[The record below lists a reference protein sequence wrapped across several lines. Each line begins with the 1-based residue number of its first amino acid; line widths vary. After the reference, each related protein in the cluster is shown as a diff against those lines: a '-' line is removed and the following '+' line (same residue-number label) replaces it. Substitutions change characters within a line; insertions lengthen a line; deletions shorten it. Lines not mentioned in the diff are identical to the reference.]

1 MRLKITGL
9 KMYNLD
15 EIKESIGR
23 KNILFMVREKNRK
36 GSNGIAY
43 RAETKGVQVGY
54 LPEADSVRNKWKGN
68 KEENEKLAKSID
80 YIRLKAPQ
88 RFGCLITDLNVE
100 NTDHPWIEVVVIPKK
115 KEK

>member
-15 EIKESIGR
+15 QIKESMGR
-23 KNILFMVREKNRK
+23 RNIVFMVREENRH

-43 RAETKGVQVGY
+43 RAETKGMQVGY
-54 LPEADSVRNKWKGN
+54 LPEADSVRNKWHGN
-68 KEENEKLAKSID
+68 KEENERLAKSID
-80 YIRLKAPQ
+80 YIRLKAPK

-100 NTDHPWIEVVVIPKK
+100 NTSQPWIEVTVIPKGK
-115 KEK
+115 G